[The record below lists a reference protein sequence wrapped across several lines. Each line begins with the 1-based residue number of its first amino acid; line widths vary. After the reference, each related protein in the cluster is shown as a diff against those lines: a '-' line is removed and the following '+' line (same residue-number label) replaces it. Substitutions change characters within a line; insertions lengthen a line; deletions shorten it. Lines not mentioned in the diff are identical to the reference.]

1 MDVYLSKT
9 AQCSYKTGKLAKFP
23 AGTGFWPYPVAT
35 TNTMPT
41 TGYDTVIAFNVI
53 THVQNGYEWLEGLYH
68 TIKPGGLLLFSD
80 YYFDGTH
87 ENFWYSPVRLS
98 A

>member
-1 MDVYLSKT
+1 M
-9 AQCSYKTGKLAKFP
+9 
-23 AGTGFWPYPVAT
+23 
-35 TNTMPT
+35 
-41 TGYDTVIAFNVI
+41 
-53 THVQNGYEWLEGLYH
+53 EGLYH